1 MLLQK
6 SCSKNVSTQSHVFF
20 NNMAQIL
27 LCEQIEIIL
36 HINKI
41 PT

>member
-6 SCSKNVSTQSHVFF
+6 SCSEKVLTQLHIFF

-27 LCEQIEIIL
+27 LSEQIEIIL
-36 HINKI
+36 NINKI

>member
-6 SCSKNVSTQSHVFF
+6 SCSKKVLTQSQIFF

-36 HINKI
+36 NINKI